1 MENDPKP
8 EKKVDTVSIEKL
20 LKKVQ
25 LKRKS
30 RECKKSNEPNE
41 SSPCQ
46 GRRFDQKIKILD
58 FIRKKIN

>member
-1 MENDPKP
+1 MNKKQTKTDFIVENDPKP

-25 LKRKS
+25 LMRKS

-41 SSPCQ
+41 S
-46 GRRFDQKIKILD
+46 
-58 FIRKKIN
+58 

>member
-1 MENDPKP
+1 VENDPKP

-30 RECKKSNEPNE
+30 RECKKSNE

-58 FIRKKIN
+58 FIRKKIS